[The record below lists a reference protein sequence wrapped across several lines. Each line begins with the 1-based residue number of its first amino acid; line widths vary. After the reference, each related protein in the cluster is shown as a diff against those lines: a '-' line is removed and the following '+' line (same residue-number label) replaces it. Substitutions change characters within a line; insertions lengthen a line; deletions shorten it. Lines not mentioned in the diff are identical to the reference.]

1 MDARPERRWSGTR
14 SRSRSRSPRPDR
26 RGETYRRR
34 EHDGSAGHRE
44 RRREGSRES
53 SKRQHVGRHEERGG
67 ASSHVPGEDREG
79 DGRHH
84 RHHHRHRHRH
94 HEARQDAG
102 TEKELPFAARQLSR
116 RDLAAFRSLL
126 AHYLD
131 LQKTLDICALDE
143 AEVRGRWKSFVGKWN
158 RAELA
163 EGWYDPEVFQRAV
176 RDYPDTASLPSD
188 HCQQQTDPS
197 PSATL
202 GELGPTAPDSDPES
216 DSYGPPPPPPA
227 GHHSLLPRT
236 QTTTSRAPGPTIPTE
251 ADLSDRDAAR
261 AADRSA
267 SRKSTHTPVVPK
279 LLPMYTQIP
288 PTTTPSPKPPIN
300 N

>member
-1 MDARPERRWSGTR
+1 MDARPERRWSGT
-14 SRSRSRSPRPDR
+14 RSRSRSPRPDR

-34 EHDGSAGHRE
+34 EHDGSSGDWE

-53 SKRQHVGRHEERGG
+53 SKRQRVGRHDRHGERAG

-79 DGRHH
+79 GGRHHH

-94 HEARQDAG
+94 QEARQDAG
-102 TEKELPFAARQLSR
+102 AEKELPFAARQLSR
-116 RDLAAFRSLL
+116 RDLTAFRSLL

-131 LQKTLDICALDE
+131 LQKELDICALDE

-188 HCQQQTDPS
+188 HRQQKPDHY

-202 GELGPTAPDSDPES
+202 NQPNPTTLDSDPDS

-227 GHHSLLPRT
+227 GHHPLPPPT
-236 QTTTSRAPGPTIPTE
+236 QPTTSRAPGPTIPTE
-251 ADLSDRDAAR
+251 ADLDDRDAAL
-261 AADRSA
+261 AAARSA
-267 SRKSTHTPVVPK
+267 SRKSLTPSHSQQQTT
-279 LLPMYTQIP
+279 LPNQ
-288 PTTTPSPKPPIN
+288 PTTNTTHQTK
-300 N
+300 